1 MAHTFL
7 AHRLTGV
14 YYLDHISASYSEP
27 LYDVGKNRWIKKWVE
42 DIAPGLPMPELKWP
56 TEVIGHITVEG
67 AQRSGLRHDRV
78 GVPQER
84 APGPGARGGLPG
96 GGHGPLL
103 RQHAE

>member
-56 TEVIGHITVEG
+56 SEVIGHVTADG
-67 AQRSGLRHDRV
+67 AQRSGLPEGIPAL
-78 GVPQER
+78 GVL
-84 APGPGARGGLPG
+84 GGLALALVLG
-96 GGHGPLL
+96 GAGTWLL
-103 RQHAE
+103 RRG